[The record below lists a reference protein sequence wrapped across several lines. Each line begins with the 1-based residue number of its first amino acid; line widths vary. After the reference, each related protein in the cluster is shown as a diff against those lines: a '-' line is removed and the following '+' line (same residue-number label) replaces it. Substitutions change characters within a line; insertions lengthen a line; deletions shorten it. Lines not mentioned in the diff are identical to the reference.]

1 MSCFFPGGRR
11 RAASLVYRAILLWI
25 PAALAASGCHKPADS
40 TQDSTG
46 GISVQESIAPQ
57 PVRTGQESV
66 SIALKD
72 AAGNPLT
79 RAHIQV
85 EGDMDHPGMAPV
97 FSDASETAPG
107 SYEAQ
112 INFNMGGD
120 WAVLLHIK
128 LADGRAVERQLNV
141 RGVESR

>member
-1 MSCFFPGGRR
+1 MSWSFLRGRR
-11 RAASLVYRAILLWI
+11 RAASPVFRAIVLWTS
-25 PAALAASGCHKPADS
+25 AASLAVSGCHKPADS
-40 TQDSTG
+40 VQ

-107 SYEAQ
+107 IYEAQ

-120 WAVLLHIK
+120 WVVLFHIK

>member
-1 MSCFFPGGRR
+1 M
-11 RAASLVYRAILLWI
+11 
-25 PAALAASGCHKPADS
+25 
-40 TQDSTG
+40 
-46 GISVQESIAPQ
+46 QESIAPQ